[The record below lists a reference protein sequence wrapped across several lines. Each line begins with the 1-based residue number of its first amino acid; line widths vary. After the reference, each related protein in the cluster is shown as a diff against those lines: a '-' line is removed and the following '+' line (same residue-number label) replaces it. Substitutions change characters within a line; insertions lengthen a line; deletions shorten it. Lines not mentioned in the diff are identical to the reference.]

1 VAGTDLVRQASDE
14 LYSLDP
20 DEFIER
26 RRSLADE
33 ARRAAEPVA
42 AKQIAALRKPTRS
55 AWTLNALA
63 RAEPDLVEQ
72 VIALGDQL
80 RDAERRLD
88 GQQLRELSK
97 QRRQLINTVSRT
109 AFAASKQPSPSAAL
123 RDEVINTLSAV
134 FADPELADLFR
145 SGTMLRAAQWD
156 GFGSR
161 IRPDLTLVPTP
172 APARAPAKSARKTG
186 TRVAGTAAPA
196 KRAARA
202 PEPTAAETRAA
213 QRALDQERR
222 ARRREQIS
230 AANREVAAARRELAD
245 AESAERNRRERLRDL
260 KSQVAAMQHDLDAAR
275 LRAGR
280 AKAALRKAEQALER
294 AER

>member
-33 ARRAAEPVA
+33 ARRAAQPVA

-63 RAEPDLVEQ
+63 RAEPALVDD

-97 QRRQLINTVSRT
+97 QRRQLINTASRK
-109 AFAASKQPSPSAAL
+109 AFAASKQSSPSAAL
-123 RDEVINTLSAV
+123 REEVINTLSAV
-134 FADPELADLFR
+134 FADPELAELFR

-156 GFGSR
+156 GFGSG
-161 IRPDLTLVPTP
+161 IRPDLTLVPP
-172 APARAPAKSARKTG
+172 PARAPAKSAPKTG
-186 TRVAGTAAPA
+186 TRVAATAAPA
-196 KRAARA
+196 KRA

-245 AESAERNRRERLRDL
+245 AESAERDRRERLRDL
-260 KSQVAAMQHDLDAAR
+260 KSQVAAMQHDVDAAR